1 MNTISLVLKAL
12 VEKLEQEIN
21 NDLDMNVETEQ
32 FISTDTYVG
41 QTEQFYGL
49 KIFYNERL
57 KYEVILKPD
66 MWRIFYPNQR
76 RIATNYKTVDELS
89 PQRVKNYIK
98 SDMSK

>member
-49 KIFYNERL
+49 KIFTM
-57 KYEVILKPD
+57 KD
-66 MWRIFYPNQR
+66 
-76 RIATNYKTVDELS
+76 
-89 PQRVKNYIK
+89 
-98 SDMSK
+98 

>member
-1 MNTISLVLKAL
+1 MNMNNQEKILVA
-12 VEKLEQEIN
+12 KLEQEIK

-49 KIFYNERL
+49 KIFYNGRP

-89 PQRVKNYIK
+89 PQRIKNYLK
-98 SDMSK
+98 SDMGK

>member
-1 MNTISLVLKAL
+1 MKTISLVLKAL

-21 NDLDMNVETEQ
+21 NDIDMNVETEQFISTDTYVGQTEQ

-76 RIATNYKTVDELS
+76 RMATNYKTVD
-89 PQRVKNYIK
+89 
-98 SDMSK
+98 

>member
-1 MNTISLVLKAL
+1 MTNQEKAL
-12 VEKLEQEIN
+12 VSKLEQEIN

-76 RIATNYKTVDELS
+76 RIATNYKNVTPYSV
-89 PQRVKNYIK
+89 QRIVNYLEK
-98 SDMSK
+98 DMGKI